1 MHPLVVMDQTGQ
13 SADTVVGMDRRG
25 PAVLV
30 ALLAIGTGSGYAASV
45 QARDTTVG
53 AGIPSPVPAER
64 PELPVEAPLPYAQDP
79 DDPALKPGIAMATQK
94 LGTGRF
100 EITFPAPVGWTT
112 NANATNEWK
121 WKKPGTSNN
130 TYVMRIEQVNS
141 QDITIED
148 AIDIRIERL
157 EREQVDVDILDRGAD
172 SLEYTYRSNEGNA
185 RHSFMRWLD
194 LDQSGQAD
202 VEIVV
207 HGRQRDVPGTRDLI
221 RRVADGMRGASG
233 GVVET
238 G

>member
-1 MHPLVVMDQTGQ
+1 MDW
-13 SADTVVGMDRRG
+13 RG
-25 PAVLV
+25 PAVVV
-30 ALLAIGTGSGYAASV
+30 ALLAIGAGSGYAAS
-45 QARDTTVG
+45 AGTRDTTLGTGV
-53 AGIPSPVPAER
+53 AAPVPAER
-64 PELPVEAPLPYAQDP
+64 PEMPVEARLPFAADP
-79 DDPALKPGIAMATQK
+79 DDPALRPGLPMATETR
-94 LGTGRF
+94 GSGRF
-100 EITFPAPVGWTT
+100 EITFPAPVGWST

-121 WKKPGTSNN
+121 WKEPGTSNN
-130 TYVMRIEQVNS
+130 TYVMRIEQINS

-148 AIDIRIERL
+148 AINVRMERL
-157 EREQVDVDILDRGAD
+157 EREQEDVVILDRGSD

-207 HGRQRDVPGTRDLI
+207 HGRERDVPGIRDLI

>member
-1 MHPLVVMDQTGQ
+1 MDW
-13 SADTVVGMDRRG
+13 RG

-30 ALLAIGTGSGYAASV
+30 ALLALGTGSGYAASV
-45 QARDTTVG
+45 QARDTTIG
-53 AGIPSPVPAER
+53 AGVPVPVPAER
-64 PELPVEAPLPYAQDP
+64 PELPVEASLPYAQDP
-79 DDPALKPGIAMATQK
+79 DDPRLEPGIPMRTQK
-94 LGTGRF
+94 LGTGKF
-100 EITFPAPVGWTT
+100 EITFPAPLGWST

-130 TYVMRIEQVNS
+130 TYVMRIEQINS

-172 SLEYTYRSNEGNA
+172 SLEYTYRSNEDNF

-194 LDQSGQAD
+194 LDLSGQAD

-207 HGRQRDVPGTRDLI
+207 HGRELDVPGTRDLI

>member
-1 MHPLVVMDQTGQ
+1 
-13 SADTVVGMDRRG
+13 MDRRG

-30 ALLAIGTGSGYAASV
+30 ALVVLGAGSGYAAAA
-45 QARDTTVG
+45 QIRDTTIGVG
-53 AGIPSPVPAER
+53 VPAPVPAER
-64 PELPVEAPLPYAQDP
+64 PELPIEEPRPLTPDP
-79 DDPALKPGIAMATQK
+79 DDPPLLPGIAMTTST
-94 LGTGRF
+94 LGAGKF
-100 EITFPAPVGWTT
+100 EISFPAPVGWST

-130 TYVMRIEQVNS
+130 TYVMRIEQIDS

-157 EREQVDVDILDRGAD
+157 RAEQQDVVIRDRGAD
-172 SLEYTYRSNEGNA
+172 TLEYTYRSNEGNA

-194 LDQSGQAD
+194 LDESGQAD

-207 HGRQRDVPGTRDLI
+207 HGREVDVDGARDLI
-221 RRVADGMRGASG
+221 RRVGDGMRGASG
-233 GVVET
+233 GVV

>member
-1 MHPLVVMDQTGQ
+1 MDW
-13 SADTVVGMDRRG
+13 RG
-25 PAVLV
+25 PLVLV
-30 ALLAIGTGSGYAASV
+30 ALLAVGTGSGYAASV
-45 QARDTTVG
+45 QARDTSVG
-53 AGIPSPVPAER
+53 TGVAAPVPAER
-64 PELPVEAPLPYAQDP
+64 PERPVEAPLPFATDP
-79 DDPALKPGIAMATQK
+79 DDARLEPGIPMRTQT
-94 LGTGRF
+94 LGAGKF

-130 TYVMRIEQVNS
+130 TYVMRIEQINS

-185 RHSFMRWLD
+185 RHSFMHWLD
-194 LDQSGQAD
+194 LDLSGQAD

-207 HGRQRDVPGTRDLI
+207 HGRERDVPGTRDLI
-221 RRVADGMRGASG
+221 RRVAEGMRGASG

>member
-1 MHPLVVMDQTGQ
+1 M
-13 SADTVVGMDRRG
+13 
-25 PAVLV
+25 LV
-30 ALLAIGTGSGYAASV
+30 ALLALGAGGGYAASA
-45 QARDTTVG
+45 QSRDTTIGTGVP
-53 AGIPSPVPAER
+53 APVPAQR
-64 PELPVEAPLPYAQDP
+64 PEMPVEAPRPYAPDP
-79 DDPALKPGIAMATQK
+79 DDPPLEPGIEMTTTTR
-94 LGTGRF
+94 GTGKF

-121 WKKPGTSNN
+121 WKKPRTSNN
-130 TYVMRIEQVNS
+130 TYVMRIEQIDS

-157 EREQVDVDILDRGAD
+157 EREQADVDILERGAD

-194 LDQSGQAD
+194 LDLSGQAD

-207 HGRQRDVPGTRDLI
+207 HGRERDVPGARDLI